1 MLHNNYFNNISMYL
15 NSEVKKEIF
24 AKHGGAETNTG
35 STEGQI
41 ALFTFRIS
49 HLTDHLK
56 KNRKDFGTQRALQL
70 LVGKRRSLLD
80 YLKSKD
86 IEKYRA
92 LIKELGLRR

>member
-1 MLHNNYFNNISMYL
+1 MYL
-15 NSEVKKEIF
+15 DSTKKKEIF

-41 ALFTFRIS
+41 ALFTFRIA
-49 HLTDHLK
+49 HLTEHLK
-56 KNRKDFGTQRALQL
+56 KNSKDYGSQRSLQL
-70 LVGKRRSLLD
+70 LVGKRRSFLD
-80 YLKSKD
+80 YLKRND